1 MTGSLARVAAIAL
14 AALLLPVLALKA
26 PFSPNPQRRS
36 PKLTVVASAKGDSN
50 QAAATALAAA
60 MILSAVHVPVAL
72 ADSGASDFSN
82 SKIRE
87 GGASTITR
95 GVKKLITRGVQ
106 MDGADFSAQDLT
118 GVSFQQS
125 QVRGGNFKKA
135 VLFGASFFD
144 ATLDDS
150 NFEGAD
156 MRQANLEM
164 ASLNKANLKNAVITE
179 AYVTGATSFVD
190 ADIDGADFTD
200 TFLRKDQQK
209 YLCERAQGT
218 NPVTG
223 VDTRDSLMCK

>member
-1 MTGSLARVAAIAL
+1 MRSLSLLAVAAWL
-14 AALLLPVLALKA
+14 VPVSSLKA
-26 PFSPNPQRRS
+26 PFLPRAPQRS
-36 PKLTVVASAKGDSN
+36 PKFSVDSN

-60 MILSAVHVPVAL
+60 VILSGVHVPAAW
-72 ADSGASDFSN
+72 ADTDGGASDYAN
-82 SKIRE
+82 SKIRT

-164 ASLNKANLKNAVITE
+164 ASLNKANLRNAVITE

-190 ADIDGADFTD
+190 ADINGADFTD

-209 YLCERAQGT
+209 YLCERAEGT